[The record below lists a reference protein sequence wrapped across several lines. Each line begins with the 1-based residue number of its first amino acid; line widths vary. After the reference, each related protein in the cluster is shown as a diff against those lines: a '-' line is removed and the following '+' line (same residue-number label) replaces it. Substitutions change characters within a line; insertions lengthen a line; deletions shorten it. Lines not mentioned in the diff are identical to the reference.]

1 MSYKKA
7 RLAEDVHRELTDIF
21 RTLKD
26 PRISGLI
33 SIVKVEL
40 SNDQSSCKVYVSS
53 LEGLEAT
60 KEALKGLKSAA
71 GYIRREIGARLDMRR
86 SPEIRFIADDSI
98 AYSARLEEKL
108 KEISTDGN

>member
-1 MSYKKA
+1 MSYKNA
-7 RLAEDVHRELTDIF
+7 RLAEDIRRELTDIF

-26 PRISGLI
+26 PRVTGLI

-71 GYIRREIGARLDMRR
+71 GYIRREVGLRVPMRR
-86 SPEIRFIADDSI
+86 SPEFRFVADDSI
-98 AYSARLEEKL
+98 AYSARLEQKL
-108 KEISTDGN
+108 KEISDGE